1 MVRANG
7 CVELQYSTPA
17 SRHCGYTANTDRCQ
31 TNRAWLNVH
40 LSESPVWTTD
50 CKCFHGHL
58 GTFTPAAAAVVGLA
72 SPCGTVSYR
81 QCQRRCVFAFINA
94 PFWLR
99 ASSSQIPSSVLTYAG
114 WDQAVM
120 HQTRVFDFASFSIS
134 SLHGCFAFIKRLLKK
149 INTLCKPRLLQQG
162 RNLRGICDHTTP
174 FGHCTLFARAEL
186 S

>member
-99 ASSSQIPSSVLTYAG
+99 ASSSQIPSSVYTDVRWMGLGRYAP
-114 WDQAVM
+114 
-120 HQTRVFDFASFSIS
+120 
-134 SLHGCFAFIKRLLKK
+134 
-149 INTLCKPRLLQQG
+149 NPRLRFRLILDQ
-162 RNLRGICDHTTP
+162 LITWVFCIYKAT
-174 FGHCTLFARAEL
+174 